1 MGIVLLIVC
10 LGYLILAAI
19 IFFITKKLVKS
30 KIIVV
35 LVALVLILYPFRR
48 VIFYQTLFYFYDRTP
63 LQEIHQTVASPE
75 SVYWEDNVW
84 PGFDEYGRH
93 WMVKNYLDGVH
104 LKVLALN
111 GDDGKIYLYRA
122 TAEDFAGSNKMR
134 PAVQE
139 VTDKY
144 DDVWNRRT
152 KGIVSASRHDIDIL
166 TEFRDQRKKEAE
178 PIFKRPEIYSSTQ
191 ELPPMHYR
199 IEFNLL
205 PKSLVINND
214 YKMLHA
220 DRISIIDAQSNQEIA
235 YSQRYMAHAGFISK
249 FSGQQPKF
257 DMKIGDKQAYKFDD
271 RVLFGYTGLRGN
283 FESVRAGLRRSS
295 YNLSRLAWERQFK
308 KQGGINNAN

>member
-1 MGIVLLIVC
+1 MGIALLIVC

-30 KIIVV
+30 KIIIV

-48 VIFYQTLFYFYDRTP
+48 LMFYETLFYFYDRTP
-63 LQEIHQTVASPE
+63 LQEIHQTVESPE

-84 PGFDEYGRH
+84 PGFDERERFC
-93 WMVKNYLDGVH
+93 MVKTYLDGVH

-122 TAEDFAGSNKMR
+122 TAEDFAGSNKIR

-139 VTDKY
+139 VIEKY
-144 DDVWNRRT
+144 DRDSADAGKRRT
-152 KGIVSASRHDIDIL
+152 KGYVSTSRHVIDIL

-178 PIFKRPEIYSSTQ
+178 PIFKRSESYSSSQ
-191 ELPPMHYR
+191 DLPPMHYR

-214 YKMLHA
+214 YDMLHA
-220 DRISIIDAQSNQEIA
+220 DRISIIDVKNNKEIA

-257 DMKIGDKQAYKFDD
+257 DYKLGDFWSYRFDD
-271 RVLFGYTGLRGN
+271 NVLFQYAKEN
-283 FESVRAGLRRSS
+283 RAGSECHSDYLNERYDRR
-295 YNLSRLAWERQFK
+295 W
-308 KQGGINNAN
+308 